1 MMQGYINFSTASLPC
16 VQKGLNSAGFSQRTS
31 MSNVLYDIFAGRE
44 NSGMHD
50 EFVRYSRG
58 IFPHK
63 YLVEAKRQK
72 AAWAIKTSAEFAN
85 YLVRACLARV
95 TAPLHVTG
103 VVVSTFDVHTEAQK
117 LFPVA
122 GVKRFAGIKQLVIDT
137 DVKPSDILALMQQ
150 FPRAF
155 FALSFTTSDTTLKIK
170 AKAPKSAK
178 PTSNG
183 EKTPAAEFCSV
194 KTNYDELVKT
204 LLFDIPECKEAK
216 ISHTVTI
223 AEIVLP
229 KGVSDP
235 VQMREQ
241 SKRRGTITRIAVV
254 DGKETRKEAV
264 FEA

>member
-1 MMQGYINFSTASLPC
+1 
-16 VQKGLNSAGFSQRTS
+16 
-31 MSNVLYDIFAGRE
+31 MSNILYDIFAGRE
-44 NSGMHD
+44 NPSMHN

-58 IFPHK
+58 VFSYR
-63 YLVEAKRQK
+63 YLLEAKRQK
-72 AAWAIKTSAEFAN
+72 AGWAIKTSAEYVNF
-85 YLVRACLARV
+85 LVRACLARV

-122 GVKRFAGIKQLVIDT
+122 GVKRFAGIKQLVIDA
-137 DVKPSDILALMQQ
+137 DVKPGDILALMQQ

-155 FALSFTTSDTTLKIK
+155 FALSFATPEATLKIK

-178 PTSNG
+178 PASSG
-183 EKTPAAEFCSV
+183 EKAPAAEFCSV
-194 KTNYDELVKT
+194 KTNDGELVKT

-216 ISHTVTI
+216 ISHTIAI

-241 SKRRGTITRIAVV
+241 SKRRGTITRIAIV